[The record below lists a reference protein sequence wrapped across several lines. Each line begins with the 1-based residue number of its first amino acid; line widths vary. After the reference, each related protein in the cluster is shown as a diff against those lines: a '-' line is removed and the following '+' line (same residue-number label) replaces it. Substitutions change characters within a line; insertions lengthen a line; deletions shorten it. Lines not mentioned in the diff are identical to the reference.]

1 MFSVGFYVD
10 MLYIFLSVIIV
21 GAGNLT
27 HLFGMGKLSWNL
39 QVARM
44 SGTGGQLYTALS
56 NSRPSAKKM
65 LEAFKLYCQY
75 CPFIRA
81 SYYFANHTILDAFKD
96 APRVHVVDY
105 GILYGTQWPCL
116 IHQLSER
123 KGGPPHLRITGYLL
137 LPILFHALHITSCLA
152 I

>member
-1 MFSVGFYVD
+1 
-10 MLYIFLSVIIV
+10 
-21 GAGNLT
+21 
-27 HLFGMGKLSWNL
+27 
-39 QVARM
+39 M

-81 SYYFANHTILDAFKD
+81 SYYFANNTILEAFKD

-123 KGGPPHLRITGYLL
+123 EGGPPHLRITGYLL